1 MHFRLKNIRF
11 CDIIVVNKKKGL
23 IKLSTQLKKV
33 LCSTLIVLLCCWL
46 FSLMIYADKSKE
58 YTVEDSEI
66 DVLFESEQKILES
79 YAISAE
85 TEDIP
90 TEALSNIENN
100 EEEYL
105 DNAELLVCQMIENMK
120 IVEFEEEF
128 IQNNKL
134 ACREIESLDA
144 VCVWPVEGY
153 TRISSPYGWRIC
165 PFHGREF
172 HSGIDIPGPA
182 YTDIKATK
190 SGVVKTSKYSNS
202 YGNYIVLT
210 HNDGS
215 TSLYAHLIKSYV
227 SVGQEVERGEVIGAM
242 GSTGNSTGNHLH
254 FEMWTGSD
262 SSTRVNPMNYF

>member
-1 MHFRLKNIRF
+1 ML
-11 CDIIVVNKKKGL
+11 V
-23 IKLSTQLKKV
+23 
-33 LCSTLIVLLCCWL
+33 
-46 FSLMIYADKSKE
+46 YADKSKNFN
-58 YTVEDSEI
+58 VEESEI
-66 DVLFESEQKILES
+66 DVLFASEQKILEV
-79 YAISAE
+79 YEINTE

-90 TEALSNIENN
+90 NEVSTDLENN
-100 EEEYL
+100 SEKAIDTTETMICE
-105 DNAELLVCQMIENMK
+105 MIENMK

-134 ACREIESLDA
+134 SCREIESLDA